1 MMPTDIFTDMAI
13 KKYITE
19 NLKIQAEGFQ
29 NWPAYPPRVIEIKL
43 ILGDEII
50 SNTSVQIPK

>member
-1 MMPTDIFTDMAI
+1 MPTDIFTDMAI

-19 NLKIQAEGFQ
+19 NLKIQAEFR

-50 SNTSVQIPK
+50 SNTAVQIPQ